1 VSLSRAS
8 THPPDCLAE
17 GFTHPPAEEIAK
29 GNTNASIG
37 DRISA
42 GVDAIGNKADES
54 KQCVSHRFLPR
65 PSLPAYSSL
74 ISAATRRP
82 RPTRRVHST
91 NRFSRFYTLSP
102 IS

>member
-1 VSLSRAS
+1 MSLSPAS
-8 THPPDCLAE
+8 THPPDSLAE

-54 KQCVSHRFLPR
+54 KQSVAHPFSSSECGYLLFTFFYSD
-65 PSLPAYSSL
+65 SKAEAYKT
-74 ISAATRRP
+74 SAK
-82 RPTRRVHST
+82 
-91 NRFSRFYTLSP
+91 N
-102 IS
+102 

>member
-1 VSLSRAS
+1 MSLSPAS

-17 GFTHPPAEEIAK
+17 QFARPPTEEIAK

-54 KQCVSHRFLPR
+54 KQSVAHPFSSSSKCGYLLFTFVYSD
-65 PSLPAYSSL
+65 SKAEAYKT
-74 ISAATRRP
+74 SAQ
-82 RPTRRVHST
+82 H
-91 NRFSRFYTLSP
+91 
-102 IS
+102 